1 MIKRIELDN
10 VVPKFLENEKSLVSE
25 SEIWGKKVSFERG
38 RRYLVEAASGTGK
51 TTMCTFIAG
60 MRKDYSGVIKYDE
73 TPSTALS
80 KSSYSRLRR
89 EAIGWLPQEMG
100 LFPSLTVWENIEIK
114 NRLTRFMDPETI
126 KQYLDRLG
134 ILEKSNQKVATLSV
148 GQQQRVA
155 FIRMLCQPADFF
167 LLDEPVSHLDKENN
181 RLMSTILDEVLVETG
196 SSAIVTSVGNHLE
209 LKDMIRMK
217 L

>member
-51 TTMCTFIAG
+51 TTLCTFIAG

-114 NRLTRFMDPETI
+114 NRLTRFMDPETV

-134 ILEKSNQKVATLSV
+134 ILEKSDQKVATLSV

-181 RLMSTILDEVLVETG
+181 KLMSVILDEVLSDTG